1 MKHFYLSLLLVCSFT
16 ATYAQRNYIPG
27 GVITLQQDSLKGL
40 IDYRNWAV
48 APSSISFKSGADG
61 KEQVF
66 KPGDILGFWVGSPN
80 ENYVSRKLKL
90 DITPQSIDYLSRNE
104 TRIYQE
110 DSVFLTRI
118 SNGIYP
124 LYEYTD
130 KNGRVH
136 YIFEGADHPA
146 EELLMIRKNYGGENG
161 TIGVQ
166 DLPYYKQQLF
176 MLFQDCV
183 KIAER
188 TDRLSYR
195 KSDLVKIFVSYNNCK
210 NPQEAI
216 AVQKKEKVHIR
227 FGLLAGISA
236 NSYSFKGAQ
245 RFAEGK
251 YDNTVGPLFGIAA
264 SFPFARSRQQ
274 FSLNGELF
282 YKTVKTGSLIDG
294 IENYSVH
301 QVDFKLSY
309 LQFNVLARYT
319 YPSKVIKP
327 YATVGI
333 GNAFAISVKD
343 EMTTNYTDGR
353 VKVEPAMGGPRKYE
367 QSLIG
372 GVGIHCKGL
381 EIEGRY
387 NSSNGFSSL
396 TYLKTTISSWQLLVR
411 YMLF

>member
-16 ATYAQRNYIPG
+16 AAYAQRNYIPG
-27 GVITLQQDSLKGL
+27 GIITLQQDSLKGL
-40 IDYRNWAV
+40 IDYRNWGV
-48 APSSISFKSGADG
+48 APSSISFKSGADS

-90 DITPQSIDYLSRNE
+90 DITPQSVDYLSRNE
-104 TRIYQE
+104 SRIYQE
-110 DSVFLTRI
+110 DSVFITRI

-130 KNGRVH
+130 KNARVH

-146 EELLMIRKNYGGENG
+146 EELLMVRKGYEDANG
-161 TIGVQ
+161 AKGIQ
-166 DLPYYKQQLF
+166 NLPYYKQQLF
-176 MLFQDCV
+176 ILFQDCV
-183 KIAER
+183 KVAER
-188 TDRLSYR
+188 TNRLSYR
-195 KSDLVKIFVSYNNCK
+195 KNDLLDIFIRYNNCK
-210 NPQEAI
+210 NPRESI
-216 AVQKKEKVHIR
+216 VVQKKEKVHIG

-236 NSYSFKGAQ
+236 NSYSFKGMQ
-245 RFAEGK
+245 RYAEGK
-251 YDNTVGPLFGIAA
+251 YENSVGPLFGIAA

-282 YKTVKTGSLIDG
+282 YKAVKASSLIDG

-309 LQFNVLARYT
+309 LQFNLLARYT

-327 YATVGI
+327 YATVGM

-343 EMTTNYTDGR
+343 EMTTTYTDGR
-353 VKVEPAMGGPRKYE
+353 VKVEPAMDGPRKYE
-367 QSLIG
+367 QSIIG
-372 GVGIHCKGL
+372 GIGIHCKGV
-381 EIEGRY
+381 EVEGRY
-387 NSSNGFSSL
+387 NSSNGFSPFSH
-396 TYLKTTISSWQLLVR
+396 LKTTVSSWQLLVR

>member
-1 MKHFYLSLLLVCSFT
+1 MKYFYLSLLLLCSLAT
-16 ATYAQRNYIPG
+16 AYAQRNYISG
-27 GVITLQQDSLKGL
+27 GIITLQQDSVKGL
-40 IDYRNWAV
+40 IDYRNWGV
-48 APSSISFKSGADG
+48 APSVISFKSADG

-66 KPGDILGFWVGSPN
+66 KPADIQGFWVVSPD
-80 ENYVSRKLKL
+80 ENYVSRQVKL
-90 DITPQSIDYLSRNE
+90 DITPQSVDYLSRNE

-110 DSVFLTRI
+110 DTVFLTRI

-130 KNGRVH
+130 KNDRIH

-146 EELLMIRKNYGGENG
+146 EELQMIRKSYEDKDG
-161 TIGVQ
+161 TKGIQ

-176 MLFQDCV
+176 ILFQDCE
-183 KIAER
+183 KIAES
-188 TDRLSYR
+188 TSRLSYR
-195 KSDLVKIFVSYNNCK
+195 KADLQGIFVRYNNCK
-210 NPQEAI
+210 NPHKAI
-216 AVQKKEKVHIR
+216 VAQKKEKVPVS

-236 NSYSFKGAQ
+236 NSYSFKGQQ

-251 YDNTVGPLFGIAA
+251 YDNTVGPLLGVALEI
-264 SFPFARSRQQ
+264 PVARNRQQ

-282 YKTVKTGSLIDG
+282 YKEIKAGSVIEG

-301 QVDFKLSY
+301 HVDFKLSY
-309 LQFNVLARYT
+309 LQLNVLARYT
-319 YPSKVIKP
+319 YPGKVVKP
-327 YATVGI
+327 YGTAGM
-333 GNAFAISVKD
+333 GNAFAVSAKD

-353 VKVEPAMGGPRKYE
+353 VKVESAMDGVRKYE

-372 GVGIHCKGL
+372 GIGIHCKGW

-387 NSSNGFSSL
+387 NASNGFSSL
-396 TYLKTTISSWQLLVR
+396 TYLKTTVSSWQLLVR